1 MVAGGPVVIAV
12 LVPTLGRPAN
22 VQRVIDDLEPTAR
35 RDLIDPIFIVEAH
48 DAATIDAIEAL
59 QRTYIINRRS
69 PSYAGAINTAVEM
82 TTHDYLFIGADDL
95 HFHNGWLEPLLDL
108 AQHYGLIGTNDLHNP
123 EVLAGNLA
131 THYLVTRAYTQQGTI
146 DGAEPLLHE
155 GYAHNYC
162 DTEAT
167 ATAKHRGQFRPCLD
181 SVVEHLHWSYGLA
194 NMDETYHKGARL
206 VHQDEALFTSRAHLW
221 T

>member
-1 MVAGGPVVIAV
+1 MIAV
-12 LVPTLGRPAN
+12 LIPTLGRPAN
-22 VQRVIDDLEPTAR
+22 VQRVIDDLEPTVR

-48 DAATIDAIEAL
+48 DTATMDAIEAI

-95 HFHNGWLEPLLDL
+95 HFHDGWLDPLLDL
-108 AQHYGLIGTNDLHNP
+108 AQRYGLTGTNDLHNP
-123 EVLAGNLA
+123 EVLAGEHA
-131 THYLVTRAYTQQGTI
+131 THYLVTREYANLGTI
-146 DGAEPLLHE
+146 DGHEPLLHE
-155 GYAHNYC
+155 GYSHNYC
-162 DTEAT
+162 DTEAI

-181 SVVEHLHWSYGLA
+181 SVVEHLHWAWGLA
-194 NMDETYHKGARL
+194 GMDDTYTKGAKNI
-206 VHQDEALFTSRAHLW
+206 HADQALFTSRSHLW